1 VRFNDRVRLDQCR
14 AIVEGSADAFALLA
28 ADGTIQYVTA
38 AIERLSGYTPS
49 ELVGRSAFELIH
61 PDQRDRVREAFRRA
75 LNTPGVPMHVEY
87 RARHKDGSWRRRE
100 VVGVSRLDD
109 PSVGSVVINYRDTTA
124 RELAEAAM
132 LERERMYQSMFEEA
146 LVGIAQTSL
155 DGRFLRV
162 NRHLSDLLG
171 YTSDEL
177 IALDFMTITH
187 PEEVAEDSKAKSELI
202 SGAMDRYTRQKRYRR
217 KDGTFVWTR
226 LTVSLHRGVTGKPNY
241 FISIIEDIT
250 ERRRAEEELRQAH
263 KMEAVGQLAG
273 GIAHDFNNLLTAIV
287 GYADLVLGQVTND
300 DRLRNDI
307 EEIRK
312 AGHSAASLTRQLLA
326 FSRKQMLKPQIL
338 DLNASVTTIKSL
350 LRRLIGEH
358 ITLVLRLTAPLD
370 RVSADPGQVE
380 QVILNLALN
389 ARDAM
394 ARGGTLS
401 IETANVDLD
410 RAYVI
415 GHAGAKP
422 GPHVML
428 AISDTGVG
436 MDAAVQAHLF
446 EPFYSTKAPGKG
458 TGLGLATVYGIV
470 KQSGGSIFVYSER
483 DHGTTFKVFLPR
495 VDSTANNPDVSTD
508 TTDAFTGTET
518 ILLVEDQAEVRL
530 VTRETLT
537 RHGYTVVEATNGPE
551 ALLAARNH
559 RGRIDLLVTDVVM
572 PRMGGREL
580 AERFVQA
587 QAAARVL
594 YMPGYTEDSVV
605 QQGILEGAVAF
616 IQKPFTPAALLQK
629 VREVLNGN

>member
-1 VRFNDRVRLDQCR
+1 VRPNQFR

-28 ADGTIQYVTA
+28 ADGTIQYVTP
-38 AIERLSGYTPS
+38 AIERLSGYKPG

-61 PDQRDRVREAFRRA
+61 PDERERVREAFRRA
-75 LNTPGVPMHVEY
+75 LNVPGVPMHVEY

-100 VVGVSRLDD
+100 VVGVSRLDV
-109 PSVGSVVINYRDTTA
+109 PSVRAVVVNYRDTTA
-124 RELAEAAM
+124 RDMAEAAM
-132 LERERMYQSMFEEA
+132 LERERVYQSMFEDA
-146 LVGIAQTSL
+146 LIGIAQTSL
-155 DGRFLRV
+155 DGQFLRV
-162 NRHLSDLLG
+162 NRHLSNLLG

-177 IALDFMTITH
+177 TAIAFMAITD
-187 PEEVAEDSKAKSELI
+187 PDELGEDLEGRSELS
-202 SGAMDRYTRQKRYRR
+202 SGAIERYTRQKRYRR

-226 LTVSLHRGVTGKPNY
+226 LTVSLHRDVTGKPNY

-287 GYADLVLGQVTND
+287 GYADLVLDQVTSD
-300 DRLRNDI
+300 DRVRSDI

-312 AGHSAASLTRQLLA
+312 AGHSAAALTRQLLA

-338 DLNASVTTIKSL
+338 DLNASVTTMKSL

-358 ITLVLRLTAPLD
+358 ITLVLRLTTPLD
-370 RVSADPGQVE
+370 RVNADPGQVE

-394 ARGGTLS
+394 VRGGTLS
-401 IETANVDLD
+401 IETANIDLD
-410 RAYVI
+410 GSYVMA
-415 GHAGAKP
+415 HSGAKE

-436 MDAAVQAHLF
+436 MDGDVQAHLF
-446 EPFYSTKAPGKG
+446 EPFYSTKEPGKG

-470 KQSGGSIFVYSER
+470 KQSGGSIFVYSEP
-483 DHGTTFKVFLPR
+483 DHGTTFKVFFPR
-495 VDSTANNPDVSTD
+495 VDRTADIPDLPTD
-508 TTDAFTGTET
+508 TTGAFTGTET

-537 RHGYTVVEATNGPE
+537 RHGYTVIEATNGRE

-572 PRMGGREL
+572 PSMSGREL
-580 AERFVQA
+580 AERFVQE
-587 QAAARVL
+587 QPEVRVL
-594 YMPGYTEDSVV
+594 YMSGYTDDTVV
-605 QQGILEGAVAF
+605 QQGILEGGVAF
-616 IQKPFTPAALLQK
+616 LQKPFRPAALLQK
-629 VREVLNGN
+629 VREVLNGKPRT